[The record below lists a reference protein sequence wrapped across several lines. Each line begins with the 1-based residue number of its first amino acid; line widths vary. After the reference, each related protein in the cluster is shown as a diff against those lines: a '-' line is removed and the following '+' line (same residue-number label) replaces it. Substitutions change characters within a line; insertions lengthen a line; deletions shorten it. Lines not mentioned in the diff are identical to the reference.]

1 VHDEL
6 RGQAH
11 RLDGLPQSG
20 VDGVLYHLAIDS
32 AAGNL
37 FLQLPLRRGVV
48 YHNLTPA
55 RFLRGVSS
63 LNFERVRDARR
74 ALPRLAAAAELG
86 IALSEYSRAE
96 LVGAGFA
103 RTAVC
108 PMAVATPPAEVPRA
122 PAPATVLG
130 VGRIAPNKRWELA
143 IRAMAAL
150 RRELPDARME
160 IAGNDEEMGPYARA
174 LNGLSARL
182 NAGTVLRGKVSA
194 AELEAAYARATV
206 LLLPSAHEG
215 LGLPLLEAMARGVP
229 VVATARA
236 AIPETVERA
245 GLLCGDDP
253 LEIAAALARVIT
265 DPRLAGVLTAR
276 GRWRAALYD
285 DSLVRA
291 RLAAAFA
298 SWGPDR

>member
-1 VHDEL
+1 
-6 RGQAH
+6 
-11 RLDGLPQSG
+11 
-20 VDGVLYHLAIDS
+20 
-32 AAGNL
+32 
-37 FLQLPLRRGVV
+37 
-48 YHNLTPA
+48 
-55 RFLRGVSS
+55 
-63 LNFERVRDARR
+63 
-74 ALPRLAAAAELG
+74 
-86 IALSEYSRAE
+86 
-96 LVGAGFA
+96 FA

-298 SWGPDR
+298 S